1 MDRRSTLLRSLG
13 AVATGVA
20 LMLASIVPAA
30 AHVGLTADTY
40 AAGSTAMVTFA
51 FSHGCG
57 ESPTTSLAIQIP
69 EEFTTVLPVYAP
81 GWHIEVEMETL
92 ATPVAGSHGQQI
104 TERPAVITFTA
115 DEPIETGIYAMVTL
129 RVTIPEGLEGETI
142 SFPVIQGCSEDE
154 NAWIEI
160 PQDGQD
166 SHDLESPAPSM
177 TITAADDGH

>member
-1 MDRRSTLLRSLG
+1 MDKRLKSLG
-13 AVATGVA
+13 AMAVAVA
-20 LMLASIVPAA
+20 MIVAHVLPAA
-30 AHVGLTADTY
+30 AHVGLAADTY
-40 AAGSTAMVTFA
+40 AAGSTAMVTFG
-51 FSHGCG
+51 FGHGCG

-81 GWHIEVEMETL
+81 GWHIEVEKETL

-142 SFPVIQGCSEDE
+142 YFPVIQGCSEGE
-154 NAWIEI
+154 SAWIEI

-166 SHDLESPAPSM
+166 AHDLESPAPSM
-177 TITAADDGH
+177 TITAAGDDH